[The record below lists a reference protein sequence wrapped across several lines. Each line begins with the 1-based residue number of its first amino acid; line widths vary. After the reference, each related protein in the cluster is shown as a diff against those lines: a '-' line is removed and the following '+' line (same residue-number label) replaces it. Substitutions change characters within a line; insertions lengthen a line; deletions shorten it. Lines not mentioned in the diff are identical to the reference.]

1 LKIDA
6 TRAYGAEII
15 FVENPADRAKVCARL
30 AAETGATLIPP
41 YDHENIILG
50 QGTVMYEFQRQMK
63 EDFHTALD
71 AVVIP
76 VGGGG
81 LLAGCA
87 LACIETGIKVFGAE
101 PQLADDCERGV
112 EQGSR
117 AHLETTPMTI
127 ADGLRT
133 EVGELNF
140 GVIQKHVERILTVSE
155 EEIALA
161 MKIVIERLK
170 VVIEPSAAVAV
181 AVALF
186 NPTFKEIID
195 KEGIKTLGI
204 VLEGGNIDT
213 GSYEKMMPWI
223 HLTGS
228 AM

>member
-1 LKIDA
+1 M
-6 TRAYGAEII
+6 
-15 FVENPADRAKVCARL
+15 ENPADRAKICAQL
-30 AAETGATLIPP
+30 AAETGATFIPP
-41 YDHENIILG
+41 YDHADIILG
-50 QGTVMYEFQRQMK
+50 QGTVMYEFQRQMM
-63 EDFHTALD
+63 EDFHTGLD

-87 LACIETGIKVFGAE
+87 VACIGSGIKVFGAE
-101 PQLADDCERGV
+101 PQLADDCERGIR
-112 EQGSR
+112 QGSR
-117 AHLETTPMTI
+117 ARLETTPTTI

-140 GVIQKHVERILTVSE
+140 GIIQNHVRRILTVSE

-181 AVALF
+181 AVVLF
-186 NPTFKEIID
+186 NPTFKEIVD
-195 KEGIKTLGI
+195 REGINTVGI
-204 VLEGGNIDT
+204 VLEGGNVDT

-223 HLTGS
+223 HLTKS
-228 AM
+228 TS